1 MRVGHCGGIAAILML
16 AACGSSD
23 TKNAAAEGNQAA
35 AAAAAAGTGSGKGDA
50 ASLRLTP
57 GAWDMTV
64 ESSGMTGPGLP
75 PEVAKMM
82 KGMKITSRQCITP
95 EEANRPRSDIFT
107 GKQEGNCTYREFN
120 LSAGKLHAA
129 IVCGDKGQGTTTV
142 TSDGQFGGDSFDVR
156 SRIETTGQGQ
166 GQAMTVESHV
176 VGKRVGECTGQEKG

>member
-1 MRVGHCGGIAAILML
+1 MRVGHCGAIAAILVL
-16 AACGSSD
+16 AACGGSD
-23 TKNAAAEGNQAA
+23 TNTAATQGNQAA
-35 AAAAAAGTGSGKGDA
+35 EGAKATGTGSGKGDA

-95 EEANRPRSDIFT
+95 EEANRPKSDIFT

-129 IVCGDKGQGTTTV
+129 IVCGDKGQGMTTV
-142 TSDGQFGGDSFDVR
+142 TRDGQFGGDSFDVR